1 MSVTIPSG
9 LPASNH
15 AVLRWEWYSLQQ
27 GPTTPEFYANCVD
40 IEITSTVAEGGPL
53 PTPRCTMGGWLP
65 IGATGSYRNAYGRG
79 AQFITGPKVA
89 SFGAVTPCVTPT
101 TFQCAFNDLT
111 CDCGSSSAA
120 TRACPGTTMNPPV
133 GGATAAPSAP
143 PTTLASCAAFSNAD
157 CQTHTVNAGDTLSGI
172 VAQAK
177 WTKAPYTVV
186 TVAQVASINGIVDPS
201 SVDVGD
207 TLTIPQVCACDHL
220 YYLPT
225 HMHMHMH
232 MHTHTHVSSLHS
244 LTLSPL
250 SLSVSF
256 SQPGCCDTHTGHPI
270 SVFASTK
277 NGGSDGPGSSASSA
291 NTDEVDSLKKSIAN
305 SSAAIVIFI
314 ILFVAALI
322 WAAVASVIAI
332 VMHKKTLNVD
342 ERHHEIITA
351 QGGGGVGASVEL
363 SSEAAG
369 AGGDAM

>member
-9 LPASNH
+9 LPASDH

-232 MHTHTHVSSLHS
+232 TYTHTFLVY
-244 LTLSPL
+244 TLLRSPL
-250 SLSVSF
+250 SPSPSRFPSLGAATRTPVTRFLCLLRRKTAEAMDPAPRQVVRILTKWTRSRKASQIHPPLSSSSSF
-256 SQPGCCDTHTGHPI
+256 SSSPR
-270 SVFASTK
+270 SS
-277 NGGSDGPGSSASSA
+277 GP
-291 NTDEVDSLKKSIAN
+291 
-305 SSAAIVIFI
+305 
-314 ILFVAALI
+314 
-322 WAAVASVIAI
+322 
-332 VMHKKTLNVD
+332 
-342 ERHHEIITA
+342 
-351 QGGGGVGASVEL
+351 L
-363 SSEAAG
+363 SRV
-369 AGGDAM
+369 